1 MKRMV
6 KIRHMANTFR
16 KIYKKIG
23 NSGSDADYE
32 LIANVGV
39 NGIDLDIMQGATAEA
54 DGEIGLVPKPSS
66 GQQNY
71 ILSASGI
78 WKNINDILDVDNLK
92 IEIMKMIYPVK
103 TIYVSTNNTNPATL
117 FGFGTWVAWG
127 SGRVPVGVSSNS
139 NFNTVEKTGGSSTHS
154 HTISVANKSA
164 FTSGSTAITV
174 AQMPSHAHAG
184 STSTAVING
193 SMRVCGGSG
202 GAFVQTGNNHVA
214 AAYSG
219 RVTDFFDAVNSSVL
233 PGGNHVH
240 TFTTGNT
247 GSGNG
252 HTHSI
257 PAHNHTASSNSASS
271 LPPYITCYMWKRTA

>member
-1 MKRMV
+1 
-6 KIRHMANTFR
+6 MANTFR
-16 KIYKKIG
+16 KIYKKTG
-23 NSGSDADYE
+23 NSGNDADYE

-39 NGIDLDIMQGATAEA
+39 NGVDLDIMKGASSST
-54 DGEIGLVPKPSS
+54 DGELGLVPKPTKEK
-66 GQQNY
+66 Y
-71 ILSASGI
+71 KFFLRASGI
-78 WKNINDILDVDNLK
+78 WDC
-92 IEIMKMIYPVK
+92 IYPIGS
-103 TIYVSTNNTNPATL
+103 IYFSVNNVNPSEY
-117 FGFGTWVAWG
+117 FGGTWVSWG
-127 SGRVPVGVSSNS
+127 SGRVPVGVSSDS

-154 HTISVANKSA
+154 HTITVASKSA

-184 STSTAVING
+184 STGTAVING

-202 GAFVQTGNNHVA
+202 GNFVQTGNNHVA

-219 RVTDFFDAVNSSVL
+219 RVTDFIDVIESSVL

-240 TFTTGNT
+240 IFTTDNT

-257 PAHNHTASSNSASS
+257 PVHNHTASSNSASS

>member
-92 IEIMKMIYPVK
+92 IEIMKKIYPVK

-174 AQMPSHAHAG
+174 AQMPRHAHAG
-184 STSTAVING
+184 STGTAVING
-193 SMRVCGGSG
+193 MMRVCGGSG
-202 GAFVQTGNNHVA
+202 GGPVETGNNHVA
-214 AAYSG
+214 SAYSG
-219 RVTDFFDAVNSSVL
+219 TVTNFFDATNSSVL